1 MIEGQFEISNLTT
14 IDYKELTWR
23 STSLLCDKDFE
34 ISNAKTC
41 IFLDSVLCLGPM
53 SDQPVE
59 AWKNKIKWY
68 RETRY
73 LKDLNRIAGEPM
85 EFGWK
90 IFPGFTTLGILEEIQ
105 KTGTSSCQCTTTLCV
120 TNKETLKSV

>member
-1 MIEGQFEISNLTT
+1 
-14 IDYKELTWR
+14 
-23 STSLLCDKDFE
+23 
-34 ISNAKTC
+34 
-41 IFLDSVLCLGPM
+41 M

-59 AWKNKIKWY
+59 AWKNKIKWH

-90 IFPGFTTLGILEEIQ
+90 IFPGFTTLGIIEENQ
-105 KTGTSSCQCTTTLCV
+105 KTGTSSRQCTTTLCV